1 MARLFVYARAEELP
15 NADAE
20 ALAKALKADMEALV
34 IRTYPGIG
42 LSVDSY
48 TELDEP
54 AVVSV
59 PDEPSEPPAP
69 VEPVVPPANVDP
81 TVPSEP
87 EPAPPVAP
95 VAIDPVNTPAQ
106 LFAAD
111 GITELTPVDS
121 TLEADPNVV
130 ARDAAGNGYDAT
142 GNVIDPVAALPPVA
156 PIVADPVEPTPS
168 EPVAAPVVGETGPEP
183 VVPATIDSTVATI
196 GALPLYL
203 VDGDVNAVHDPAQ
216 WPPAGVHTPE
226 GRPLFTYAGDTP
238 GNAWTGDGI
247 GGIWHAYVGPIVD
260 DAPAG

>member
-1 MARLFVYARAEELP
+1 MARFFAYVRAEDLP
-15 NADAE
+15 NAQAE
-20 ALAKALKADMEALV
+20 TLATAIKADIEALV

-59 PDEPSEPPAP
+59 PEPPAP
-69 VEPVVPPANVDP
+69 ADPVIPPAGVDP
-81 TVPSEP
+81 TVPTEP

-142 GNVIDPVAALPPVA
+142 GNVIDPVVAPPVA
-156 PIVADPVEPTPS
+156 VDPVEPAPSEPVASPVADPVEL
-168 EPVAAPVVGETGPEP
+168 
-183 VVPATIDSTVATI
+183 PADQIDSSVATI

-247 GGIWHAYVGPIVD
+247 GGIWHAYVGPIVE